1 MLNIRN
7 PDSWYTSI
15 KNTIVALLSSRK
27 PLLLKIIDPG
37 CLGAWAGMCQVMWY
51 GYFFNYHTGGNEKI
65 STSPERHYKLQFEQH
80 YAEVR
85 KCTPPERLL
94 EFRLDEGWE
103 PLCRF
108 LEREVPKTPFP
119 SVNESREFGKM
130 MDGMVKEA
138 FKRFLKISLV
148 WLLVLVVG
156 VSAIYSFVIPV
167 IRKK

>member
-1 MLNIRN
+1 M
-7 PDSWYTSI
+7 
-15 KNTIVALLSSRK
+15 
-27 PLLLKIIDPG
+27 
-37 CLGAWAGMCQVMWY
+37 
-51 GYFFNYHTGGNEKI
+51 
-65 STSPERHYKLQFEQH
+65 
-80 YAEVR
+80 
-85 KCTPPERLL
+85 
-94 EFRLDEGWE
+94 
-103 PLCRF
+103 
-108 LEREVPKTPFP
+108 PKTPFP